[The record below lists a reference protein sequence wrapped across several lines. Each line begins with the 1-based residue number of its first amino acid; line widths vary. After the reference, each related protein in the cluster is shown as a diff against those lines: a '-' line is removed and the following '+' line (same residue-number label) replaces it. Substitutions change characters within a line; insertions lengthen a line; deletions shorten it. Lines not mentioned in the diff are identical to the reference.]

1 MTTRLGRQHKNVW
14 QCLGNHRYLLNKQ
27 GPVAEEGG
35 RQVDGEI
42 KGLGEDE
49 DVGAVLRLASFWV
62 ETEKTEGQP
71 PFTGFNLIRIND

>member
-1 MTTRLGRQHKNVW
+1 MNLVPEELTVRLI
-14 QCLGNHRYLLNKQ
+14 Q

-71 PFTGFNLIRIND
+71 PFT